1 MTATSTEITSA
12 GRPLLGRRAL
22 VTGATAGIGAAI
34 ASALG
39 RDGADVLVLGRDA
52 ERGAGIVTSIRDAGG
67 QAEFVQ
73 ADLGDPAR
81 LAELADEVGDVDIL
95 VNNAGFSIWGPTPEI
110 GIDDF
115 DAMFAANVRAPYY
128 LVAAF
133 APGMAARGRGS
144 IINTGSM
151 AGTIGIAGGAA
162 YGATKAA
169 VAALTRSW
177 AAEYSASGVRV
188 NTVAAGPVYTRPEAR
203 DLFETLGATT
213 AAKRAAEPAE
223 IAEVVAFLASDKAS
237 YITGA
242 TLAADGGRTAI

>member
-1 MTATSTEITSA
+1 MTATNTEITSSA
-12 GRPLLGRRAL
+12 RPLLGRRAL

-34 ASALG
+34 ATALG
-39 RDGADVLVLGRDA
+39 RDGAEVLVLGRDA
-52 ERGAGIVTSIRDAGG
+52 TRGAGVVTGVRNAGG
-67 QAEFVQ
+67 QATFVQ
-73 ADLGDPAR
+73 ADLGDPER

-95 VNNAGFSIWGPTPEI
+95 VNNAGFSIWGATPEI
-110 GIDDF
+110 GIGDF

-144 IINTGSM
+144 IINIGSM
-151 AGTIGIAGGAA
+151 AGAVGLAGGAA

-188 NTVAAGPVYTRPEAR
+188 NTVAPGPVFTRLEGR
-203 DLFETLGATT
+203 DLFDALGATT
-213 AAKRAAEPAE
+213 AVKRAAEPAE

>member
-1 MTATSTEITSA
+1 MTATSSEITSSD
-12 GRPLLGRRAL
+12 RPLFGRRAL

-34 ASALG
+34 ATALG

-52 ERGAGIVTSIRDAGG
+52 ERGAGTVASIRDAGG

-73 ADLGDPAR
+73 ADLGNLQR

-95 VNNAGFSIWGPTPEI
+95 VNNAGFSVWGATPKV
-110 GIDDF
+110 GVDDF

-133 APGMAARGRGS
+133 APGMALRGQGS
-144 IINTGSM
+144 IISIGSM
-151 AGTIGIAGGAA
+151 AGTVGLAGGAA

-188 NTVAAGPVYTRPEAR
+188 NTIAAGPVCTRPEAR
-203 DLFETLGATT
+203 DLFDTLGATT
-213 AAKRAAEPAE
+213 PAKRAAEPAE
-223 IAEVVAFLASDKAS
+223 IAEFVAFLASDTAS

>member
-1 MTATSTEITSA
+1 MTATGTEITTS

-34 ASALG
+34 ATALG
-39 RDGADVLVLGRDA
+39 RDGAEVLVLGRDA
-52 ERGAGIVTSIRDAGG
+52 ERGAGIVAGVRDARGE
-67 QAEFVQ
+67 AAFVR
-73 ADLGDPAR
+73 ADLGDPER
-81 LAELADEVGDVDIL
+81 LAELAGEIGDVDIL
-95 VNNAGFSIWGPTPEI
+95 VNNAGFSVWGATPEV

-144 IINTGSM
+144 IISIGSM
-151 AGTIGIAGGAA
+151 AGTVGLAGGAA

-188 NTVAAGPVYTRPEAR
+188 NTVAPGPVYTRPDGRE
-203 DLFETLGATT
+203 LFDTLGATT
-213 AAKRAAEPAE
+213 AAKRAADPAE
-223 IAEVVAFLASDKAS
+223 IAEFVAFLASDKAS

-242 TLAADGGRTAI
+242 TLAVDGGRTAI